1 MVSAGSSEE
10 DVKGAYLRL
19 SGVHSWDSDLE
30 TVKCS
35 YFRRSSTFCNMFPK
49 LTNNI
54 SHLPLNCYIAQTE

>member
-10 DVKGAYLRL
+10 DLKAAYLRL

-35 YFRRSSTFCNMFPK
+35 YFNTVC
-49 LTNNI
+49 I
-54 SHLPLNCYIAQTE
+54 ELNVILGNTVEGQVLFVTCFHN

>member
-10 DVKGAYLRL
+10 DLKAAYLRL

-35 YFRRSSTFCNMFPK
+35 YFSSMQTV
-49 LTNNI
+49 
-54 SHLPLNCYIAQTE
+54 LNVILGNTVEGQVLFVTSFHN